1 MVPLTV
7 LAVGLLLNQKGKR
20 LQLANQQRMEGYREA
35 LRDYHWTVR
44 QNRAS
49 LVQQAARELHLRRK
63 YVLCYVKII
72 SPTMH
77 AILSKRQGVLAMTDV
92 ERVLAD
98 PVIGLGICRAV
109 VVETE
114 NILGRLPKLWPSG
127 FQDERLKP
135 AVEALRNR
143 PSHLPLDVGDSAFL
157 WESAFA
163 VVLKELATEAAGI
176 HRRSLADKLNAT
188 PMIEAPAKPRPRL

>member
-1 MVPLTV
+1 M
-7 LAVGLLLNQKGKR
+7 
-20 LQLANQQRMEGYREA
+20 ANQQRMEGYREA

-44 QNRAS
+44 QNKAS
-49 LVQQAARELHLRRK
+49 LVQQAARELHRSRK
-63 YVLCYVKII
+63 YVLCYVKIS
-72 SPTMH
+72 SPTLH

-92 ERVLAD
+92 EMALAD
-98 PVIGLGICRAV
+98 PVIGHGICRDV

-114 NILGRLPKLWPSG
+114 NILGNLPKLWPSG
-127 FQDERLKP
+127 FQDERLNP
-135 AVEALRNR
+135 AVETLRNR

-157 WESAFA
+157 WGCAFA
-163 VVLKELATEAAGI
+163 VVLNEMATDAAGM